1 MGAGFHGKIGLN
13 PPTLIHLWKV
23 YVLSILTYGLEFF
36 DLKEKTLV
44 QLESFQGQILKQLL
58 GLSKN
63 TPYPAILMIT
73 GLLWRICSDDNSI

>member
-1 MGAGFHGKIGLN
+1 MGAGFHGKTGLN

-23 YVLSILTYGLEFF
+23 YVLPILTYGLELF
-36 DLKEKTLV
+36 DLNEKTLV

-63 TPYPAILMIT
+63 TPYPAIY
-73 GLLWRICSDDNSI
+73 